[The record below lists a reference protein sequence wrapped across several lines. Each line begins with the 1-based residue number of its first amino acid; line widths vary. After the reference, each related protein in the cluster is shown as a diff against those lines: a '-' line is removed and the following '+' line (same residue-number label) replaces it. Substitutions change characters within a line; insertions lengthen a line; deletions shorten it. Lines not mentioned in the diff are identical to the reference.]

1 MTVLDEQMRPVDA
14 SAGRTGEERS
24 SSPVEAAMI
33 LVDRLEKRYPKRPT
47 NAVDGVSF
55 SVAPGEIFGLLGPN
69 GAGKTTTIGILTT
82 RVRATGGRAAIAGI
96 DVATDPVGAKRR
108 FAVVPQRNNLD
119 RSLSARQNLL
129 FHAAYFGFSKAER
142 AARAD
147 TLLGEFGLGDR
158 GDDKVDRYSGG
169 MAQRLMIVR
178 ALMHSPDVLFLD
190 EPTTGLDPQAR
201 LFVWDQLRRLNA
213 RGLTVLMTT
222 HDMDEAEEL
231 CGRLAIMDTGKILAL
246 DTPAGLKDVIP
257 GSDAL
262 DIQASFDD
270 SLPPDAVKAARA
282 GLVEAL
288 RVLPGVEKVDLLVR
302 AAPVGPPA
310 GGRPG
315 GPPAGAGGY
324 PGGPPAPGG
333 GPPVIRVYAT
343 DATGMI
349 AAVATLVSERGA
361 SISDLKVAKPSLED
375 VFIHLTGRGLR

>member
-1 MTVLDEQMRPVDA
+1 
-14 SAGRTGEERS
+14 
-24 SSPVEAAMI
+24 MI

-55 SVAPGEIFGLLGPN
+55 AVAPGEIFGLLGPN

-96 DVATDPVGAKRR
+96 DVATDPVGAKRH

-142 AARAD
+142 EARAD
-147 TLLGEFGLGDR
+147 ALLQEFGLGDR

-178 ALMHSPDVLFLD
+178 ALMHNPDVLFLD

-231 CGRLAIMDTGKILAL
+231 CRRIAIMDTGKILAM
-246 DTPAGLKDVIP
+246 DTPAKLKDVIP

-262 DIQASFDD
+262 DIQATFGDD
-270 SLPPDAVKAARA
+270 LSTEETKAARD
-282 GLVEAL
+282 GLVDAL
-288 RVLPGVEKVDLLVR
+288 RALRGVEKVDLVVR
-302 AAPVGPPA
+302 AAAAGPPA
-310 GGRPG
+310 GGPPFGIGGGRPG
-315 GPPAGAGGY
+315 GPPPGAGR
-324 PGGPPAPGG
+324 PSSPPPAPV
-333 GPPVIRVYAT
+333 GPPIIRVYAT
-343 DATGMI
+343 DAAGMI
-349 AAVATLVSERGA
+349 AAVATLVSARGA